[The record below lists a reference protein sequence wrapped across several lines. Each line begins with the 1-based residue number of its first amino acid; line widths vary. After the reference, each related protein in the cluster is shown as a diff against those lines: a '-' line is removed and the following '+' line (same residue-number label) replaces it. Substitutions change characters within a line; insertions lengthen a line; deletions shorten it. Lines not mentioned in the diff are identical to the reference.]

1 MQSVATINQR
11 MINESEQR
19 ARELNDAAKRLLQRQ
34 LGCWQHDL
42 SRPFTDRGRTYRV
55 CVKCGLS
62 RDFNLAT
69 WKTQGAS
76 YALPPNSLRQNSAG
90 GLISGRKLSLVK

>member
-11 MINESEQR
+11 MINESEVR
-19 ARELNDAAKRLLQRQ
+19 THALNAAAKRLVQRL

-76 YALPPNSLRQNSAG
+76 YALPPNSLRHNSAG
-90 GLISGRKLSLVK
+90 GLSSGRKLSLVK

>member
-1 MQSVATINQR
+1 MQSVATINQQ
-11 MINESEQR
+11 MFSENEVR
-19 ARELNDAAKRLLQRQ
+19 THALDGAAKRLVQRL

-69 WKTQGAS
+69 WKTQGVTYAS
-76 YALPPNSLRQNSAG
+76 PPSLNRST
-90 GLISGRKLSLVK
+90 SESRRFVC